1 DAGLYIRLGD
11 LHAKRQQFREA
22 DEAYAKA
29 AARDPA
35 EPLALYLQGWAR
47 QRAGQTV
54 EGEAL
59 IEQARYL
66 SLGDAA
72 KRATVAEEVT
82 KRDLTDLA
90 RRERE
95 IVHALGWHRAWSAG
109 NYLVSMAREAA
120 TRKDFARAADGYERI
135 LLAIM
140 ASDRQFAEYS
150 AYLGVPALAH
160 AYRARAALAADKLD
174 RVRAEADTCL
184 ALTPGNMDLA
194 LLIVPEL
201 AKRGRQADADAL
213 YERAAEPYR
222 DL

>member
-1 DAGLYIRLGD
+1 
-11 LHAKRQQFREA
+11 
-22 DEAYAKA
+22 KA

-47 QRAGQTV
+47 QRAGQTL

-72 KRATVAEEVT
+72 KRATVADALT

-95 IVHALGWHRAWSAG
+95 IVHALGWHRAWSA
-109 NYLVSMAREAA
+109 
-120 TRKDFARAADGYERI
+120 
-135 LLAIM
+135 
-140 ASDRQFAEYS
+140 
-150 AYLGVPALAH
+150 
-160 AYRARAALAADKLD
+160 
-174 RVRAEADTCL
+174 
-184 ALTPGNMDLA
+184 GNMDLA

-222 DL
+222 DLCKEHPNSAYGHNSLAWLAAVCRRDLDTALTHAQKATELVPKFAGYRDTLAEVYFQRGDKAKAIALMKESLRMEPKKVHFAKQLQRFEAGD